1 MVAGAVVPSVELRQG
16 FLTMLEDFD
25 TNDPHNTEFYAPA
38 KSDFAAYV
46 ERLLDDERGIN
57 LREGWVPC
65 THRWLV
71 TASGVVVGV
80 MRLRH
85 NIGIPFLAQ
94 DVGHIGYDVAP
105 SHRRRGYGHLAL
117 ATALLEA
124 ERIGIARVLLITDED
139 NAASRAVIERK
150 GGVLE
155 SIAFSAFWEENIC
168 RYWIELCGG

>member
-1 MVAGAVVPSVELRQG
+1 MVASVVVPSVELRQA
-16 FLTMLEDFD
+16 FLAMLEDFD

-46 ERLLDDERGIN
+46 DSFLDDERGIN
-57 LREGWVPC
+57 LTKGWVPC
-65 THRWLV
+65 THRWMV
-71 TASGVVVGV
+71 SASGVVLGV
-80 MRLRH
+80 ARLRH
-85 NIGIPFLAQ
+85 SIGTSFLAQ

-124 ERIGIARVLLITDED
+124 ERIRMPRVLLITDED
-139 NAASRAVIERK
+139 NAASRAVIERR

-155 SIAFSAFWEENIC
+155 SIAFLAFWDENIC
-168 RYWIELCGG
+168 RYWIEL